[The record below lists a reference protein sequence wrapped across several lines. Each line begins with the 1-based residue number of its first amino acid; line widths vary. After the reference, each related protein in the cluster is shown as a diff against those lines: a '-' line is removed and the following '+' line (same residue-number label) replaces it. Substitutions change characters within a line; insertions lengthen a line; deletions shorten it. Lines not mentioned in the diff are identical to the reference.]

1 MDRIGLICRY
11 IKEDPR
17 STQRDLAQK
26 TGFSVGTVNT
36 LIKEAMQKR
45 LIAQGKSVAGTY
57 ELTGAGDDF
66 LEQFK
71 VDGALII
78 AAGFGSRF
86 VPLTFETPK
95 GLLEVF
101 GERMI
106 ERQIRQLHEVGITD
120 ITIAVGY
127 LKGAGGQ
134 KHVHP
139 FFRQLAAGQ
148 YVSRLRVWCLVCFF
162 LYGGGYV
169 GMVSFL

>member
-71 VDGALII
+71 EKQLFAHKQNVVIHAPHNKIP
-78 AAGFGSRF
+78 AGSMPDPCKHPHNQN
-86 VPLTFETPK
+86 VSC
-95 GLLEVF
+95 LEK
-101 GERMI
+101 
-106 ERQIRQLHEVGITD
+106 HSS
-120 ITIAVGY
+120 AV
-127 LKGAGGQ
+127 
-134 KHVHP
+134 
-139 FFRQLAAGQ
+139 
-148 YVSRLRVWCLVCFF
+148 S
-162 LYGGGYV
+162 
-169 GMVSFL
+169 S